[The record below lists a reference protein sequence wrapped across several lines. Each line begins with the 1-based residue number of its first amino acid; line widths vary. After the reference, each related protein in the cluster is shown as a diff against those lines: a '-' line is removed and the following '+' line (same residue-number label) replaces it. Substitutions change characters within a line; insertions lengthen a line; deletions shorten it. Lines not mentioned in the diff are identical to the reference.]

1 MIYYS
6 SEGSYKVYIHDT
18 KEGDNQPFKV
28 FSFNKKKD
36 RKVRASLIQ
45 HFSDIDS
52 STEVSTDQGIG
63 EAAAG
68 QLSPNTVRTRTDGYV
83 PSPLKL
89 TQHYQGPEPSPKL
102 SPELLLQLQQESSPE
117 SSPEFPP
124 DFSLKFS
131 SEEEWDAQPRVQLRV
146 IYFNVYERRWLKQN
160 SPLNLLKITLSVYLI
175 V

>member
-1 MIYYS
+1 M
-6 SEGSYKVYIHDT
+6 YIHDT

-117 SSPEFPP
+117 SSPEFPQTSP
-124 DFSLKFS
+124 RS
-131 SEEEWDAQPRVQLRV
+131 SRRRRSEMPNSEF
-146 IYFNVYERRWLKQN
+146 IYFNLYKRRWLKQK

>member
-1 MIYYS
+1 MSSYS
-6 SEGSYKVYIHDT
+6 LKVPPYLIDKPKCFSCSEEPPAKYQCFVC
-18 KEGDNQPFKV
+18 
-28 FSFNKKKD
+28 
-36 RKVRASLIQ
+36 ASLIQ

-131 SEEEWDAQPRVQLRV
+131 SEEE
-146 IYFNVYERRWLKQN
+146 
-160 SPLNLLKITLSVYLI
+160 
-175 V
+175 